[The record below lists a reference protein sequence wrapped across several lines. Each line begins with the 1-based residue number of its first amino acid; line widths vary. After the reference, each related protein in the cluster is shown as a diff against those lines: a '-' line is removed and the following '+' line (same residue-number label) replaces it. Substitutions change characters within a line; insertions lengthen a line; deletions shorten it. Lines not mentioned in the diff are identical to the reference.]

1 MSNKVLLMKS
11 LSAFTLL
18 FIFFNSLNADVSFIT
33 ESEYASQ
40 LYHSPRG
47 IGCFKCH
54 GEKGEGKLIATYKDK
69 GEKMSF
75 SPPAINKLDFKSF
88 NAAMKKGKVV
98 FTENCKYPLLVVS
111 DSGSSRSAAFA
122 SDVAPHWVGPLV
134 DWGDARINAQAPGAG
149 EIEVG
154 NWYAQFFANLIN
166 WLCCK

>member
-1 MSNKVLLMKS
+1 MKS

-88 NAAMKKGKVV
+88 NAAMKKRQKGMPRYFLTQQEIK
-98 FTENCKYPLLVVS
+98 TLYIYLHPEEEP
-111 DSGSSRSAAFA
+111 SA
-122 SDVAPHWVGPLV
+122 D
-134 DWGDARINAQAPGAG
+134 
-149 EIEVG
+149 
-154 NWYAQFFANLIN
+154 
-166 WLCCK
+166 

>member
-88 NAAMKKGKVV
+88 NAAMKKRQKGMPRYFLTQQEIK
-98 FTENCKYPLLVVS
+98 TLYIYLHPEEEP
-111 DSGSSRSAAFA
+111 SA
-122 SDVAPHWVGPLV
+122 D
-134 DWGDARINAQAPGAG
+134 
-149 EIEVG
+149 
-154 NWYAQFFANLIN
+154 
-166 WLCCK
+166 